1 MSEEQKG
8 MVLRDARVDV
18 AAFEPGTVDEL
29 RRLGEMVVKSGLAPE
44 GIKTPE
50 AACLIIATGRELG
63 ISAMKALRTIYVV
76 KGRPTLSADLMAALC
91 KQTPSVCRY
100 FRIVEMTPTHVTCE
114 THRVGEP
121 EPTAYTYT
129 LDDARTA
136 GLLGSQ
142 TWKAHPTAMLKARCI
157 SALARAVYPDLIM
170 GLYDPDELQQAD
182 AGRGEYV
189 EAEVVRDEPQRRQ
202 PAQQRRDDRRR
213 DARPDLQQQARA
225 EYERLAA
232 DLSRD
237 ELRELWAVAA
247 EAEGYPFEKI
257 NSKAPWTAG
266 MPLLQR
272 VLAALRPAAGIVE
285 DDVIDAQAGA

>member
-1 MSEEQKG
+1 MSDQS
-8 MVLRDARVDV
+8 MVLRDARTDV
-18 AAFEPGTVDEL
+18 AAFEPGTFDEL
-29 RRLGEMVVKSGLAPE
+29 KRVGEMVIASGLAPE
-44 GIKTPE
+44 GVKTAA

-91 KQTPSVCRY
+91 KQTPAVCRY

-136 GLLGSQ
+136 GLLTSQ
-142 TWKAHPTAMLKARCI
+142 TWKAHPTAMLKARCV

-170 GLYDPDELQQAD
+170 GLYDPDELATQD
-182 AGRGEYV
+182 DGRGRGEYV
-189 EAEVVRDEPQRRQ
+189 DAEVVRDEPSKTQRPRDE
-202 PAQQRRDDRRR
+202 RRVQSEK
-213 DARPDLQQQARA
+213 ARI

-232 DLSRD
+232 ARTRF
-237 ELRELWAVAA
+237 ELRELWATAA
-247 EAEGYPFEKI
+247 KAEGYPFERI
-257 NSKAPWTAG
+257 DASAPWKAG
-266 MPLLQR
+266 MPLLLR

-285 DDVIDAQAGA
+285 DAEPATDATPAGEVA